1 MSDFGAADIM
11 IIGVL
16 EGLFP
21 PVLGLLFDA
30 DDGGIFLTT
39 PLELLLAG

>member
-1 MSDFGAADIM
+1 MRDFGAADIM

-21 PVLGLLFDA
+21 PVLELLFDA
-30 DDGGIFLTT
+30 DEGGIFLTT
-39 PLELLLAG
+39 PLALLVVV